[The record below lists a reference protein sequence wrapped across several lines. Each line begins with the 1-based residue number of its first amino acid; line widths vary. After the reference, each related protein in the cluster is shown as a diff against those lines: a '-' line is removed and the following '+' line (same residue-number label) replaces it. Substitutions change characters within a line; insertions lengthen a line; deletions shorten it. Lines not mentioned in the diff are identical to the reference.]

1 MKLSRI
7 IAIARKEVMH
17 ILRDPFTAGMA
28 LGLPIVLVIYFGFAI
43 DFDFR
48 GVKLAVYDFDNT
60 RQSRELADVFL
71 ASGYFKLD
79 KGAYPSEM
87 LREIESEKDFG
98 SIIINPGFGKKIAS
112 GQSADVQIL
121 IDGTDNQKTGIV
133 ARYIGSIQKAVAS
146 RFTGP
151 AAGVPVELRTRFLY
165 NPELNTRWFI
175 VPGLIVIVI
184 GLLAILMTA
193 LTVAR
198 EWENGSMELLLST
211 PVQPMEI
218 VLGKIMPYV
227 AIGVMGASLVYLV
240 ARLVFGVPFEGSH
253 ILLVLAVLIFI
264 VASLAQGI
272 LISVTM
278 RVQSRSMQFAFIT
291 GLLPSL
297 LLSGFIFPVE
307 SMPVFFRY
315 LTALLPP
322 RWFMT
327 IIRALFLKG
336 PSLYEMIL
344 PFSALFLLSLI
355 PIMAASKKFKKDLEP

>member
-1 MKLSRI
+1 VKLTRVL
-7 IAIARKEVMH
+7 AIAKKEVMH
-17 ILRDPFTAGMA
+17 ILRDPFTAA
-28 LGLPIVLVIYFGFAI
+28 LSLGLPIIFVLYFGFAV

-48 GVKLAVYDFDNT
+48 GVRLAVYDFDNT

-79 KGAYPSEM
+79 KGGYPAGM

-98 SIIINPGFGKKIAS
+98 SIVITPGFGRKIAS

-133 ARYIGSIQKAVAS
+133 ARYIGGIQKAVTS
-146 RFTGP
+146 RFAG
-151 AAGVPVELRTRFLY
+151 AAARPSAEIRTRFLY
-165 NPELNTRWFI
+165 NPELNTQWFI

-184 GLLAILMTA
+184 GLLAVLMTA

-227 AIGVMGASLVYLV
+227 AIGIMGAVLVYV
-240 ARLVFGVPFEGSH
+240 MARAVFWVPFNGSH
-253 ILLVLAVLIFI
+253 ILFVFALLIYI

-272 LISVTM
+272 LISVTT
-278 RVQSRSMQFAFIT
+278 RQQSKATQFAFIV
-291 GLLPSL
+291 GFLPSL

-307 SMPVFFRY
+307 SMPAFFRY
-315 LTALLPP
+315 LTAVLPP

-327 IIRALFLKG
+327 ITRALFLKG
-336 PSLYEMIL
+336 SSFLEL
-344 PFSALFLLSLI
+344 AVPFTALICLSLI
-355 PIMAASKKFKKDLEP
+355 PIIAASRKFKKDLEP

>member
-1 MKLSRI
+1 MRISRI
-7 IAIARKEVMH
+7 LAIARKEVMH
-17 ILRDPFTAGMA
+17 ILRDPFTLGMA
-28 LGLPIVLVIYFGFAI
+28 IGLPLVMMIYFGFAI

-60 RQSRELADVFL
+60 RQSRELSDVFL

-79 KGAYPSEM
+79 KGAYPSSM
-87 LREIESEKDFG
+87 LKEVEFEKDFG
-98 SIIINPGFGKKIAS
+98 SLIIDPGFGRKIAS
-112 GQSADVQIL
+112 GAPAAVQIL
-121 IDGTDNQKTGIV
+121 IDGSDNQKTGIV

-146 RFTGP
+146 RFASV
-151 AAGVPVELRTRFLY
+151 AAAAPVELRTRFLY

-218 VLGKIMPYV
+218 VLGKILPYV
-227 AIGVMGASLVYLV
+227 AIGVIGAALVYV
-240 ARLVFGVPFEGSH
+240 SARTIFGVPFNGSH
-253 ILLVLAVLIFI
+253 ILLVLAVLVFI

-297 LLSGFIFPVE
+297 MLSGFIFPVE
-307 SMPVFFRY
+307 SMPLFFRW
-315 LTALLPP
+315 LTSLLPP

-336 PSLYEMIL
+336 SGFFELIM
-344 PFSALFLLSLI
+344 PFSALILLSLV

>member
-1 MKLSRI
+1 MRVL
-7 IAIARKEVMH
+7 AIARKEVMH

-28 LGLPIVLVIYFGFAI
+28 LGLPIILVVYFGFAI

-48 GVKLAVYDFDNT
+48 NVKLALYDFDNT

-79 KGAYPSEM
+79 KGAFPAGMTGEV
-87 LREIESEKDFG
+87 ETEKDFG
-98 SIIINPGFGKKIAS
+98 SVVVSPGFGRKIAS
-112 GQSADVQIL
+112 GDSGDVQIL
-121 IDGTDNQKTGIV
+121 IDGADNQKTGIIT
-133 ARYIGSIQKAVAS
+133 RYLGSMQKAVAA
-146 RFTGP
+146 RLTGQAP
-151 AAGVPVELRTRFLY
+151 AAPVEIRTRFLY

-175 VPGLIVIVI
+175 VPGLIVIVV
-184 GLLAILMTA
+184 GLLSILMTS

-218 VLGKIMPYV
+218 VVGKIFPYV
-227 AIGVMGASLVYLV
+227 AIGLMGTVLVYAT

-253 ILLVLAVLIFI
+253 LLLILAVLIFI
-264 VASLAQGI
+264 IASLAQGI

-278 RVQSRSMQFAFIT
+278 RQQSKSMQLSFIS
-291 GLLPSL
+291 GFLPSL

-307 SMPVFFRY
+307 SMPLFFRY

-336 PSLYEMIL
+336 SNLFEL
-344 PFSALFLLSLI
+344 AVPFTALILLSFI
-355 PIMAASKKFKKDLEP
+355 PIIAASKRFKKDLEP

>member
-1 MKLSRI
+1 MKLTRVL
-7 IAIARKEVMH
+7 AIARKEVMH

-28 LGLPIVLVIYFGFAI
+28 LGLPIILVVYFGFAI

-48 GVKLAVYDFDNT
+48 NVKLALYDFDNT

-79 KGAYPSEM
+79 KGAYPSGM
-87 LREIESEKDFG
+87 LKEVETEKDFG
-98 SIIINPGFGKKIAS
+98 SIVISPEFGRKIAS
-112 GQSADVQIL
+112 GKTGSVQIL
-121 IDGTDNQKTGIV
+121 IDGSDNQKTGIIT
-133 ARYIGSIQKAVAS
+133 RYIGSIQKAVSDRLAG
-146 RFTGP
+146 RAEK
-151 AAGVPVELRTRFLY
+151 AAFELRTRFLY

-175 VPGLIVIVI
+175 VPGLIVIVVGI
-184 GLLAILMTA
+184 LSILMTS

-211 PVQPMEI
+211 PVEPMEI
-218 VLGKIMPYV
+218 VLGKILPYV
-227 AIGVMGASLVYLV
+227 AIGLAGTVLVYLT
-240 ARLVFGVPFEGSH
+240 ARLVFGVPFAGSH
-253 ILLVLAVLIFI
+253 LLLILAVLIFI

-278 RVQSRSMQFAFIT
+278 RQQSRSMQLSFIS
-291 GLLPSL
+291 GFLPSL

-307 SMPVFFRY
+307 SMPFFFRC
-315 LTALLPP
+315 LTAVLAP

-336 PSLYEMIL
+336 ASLSELAVPFTALIL
-344 PFSALFLLSLI
+344 LGLV
-355 PIMAASKKFKKDLEP
+355 PILAASKRFKKDLEP